1 MSPGSAPQS
10 PAEPA
15 IVALTPR
22 GLEVGRRLAQTLGRG
37 EVLPAESGARETLA
51 NLFQSGRPLV
61 CIMALGIVVRL
72 LGPLVRDKK
81 TDPPV
86 VVVDEAG
93 RFAVSVLGG
102 HAGGANDLAREVAGA
117 IGATAVIT
125 TASEALGLPAL
136 DLVGRSRG
144 WKIEDGSAL
153 TEVAAA
159 LVRGGPVAVYQDAG
173 SPEWYAEFG
182 DWPAN
187 LQRVKTWPQGRWSG
201 LLVISDRWC
210 PSSRRPTV
218 IYRPPTL
225 VLGVGCRRCVPC
237 AEIEALFQYVC
248 RSRGFSPLSLGMV
261 ATATLKADEPGLRG
275 FAEMHGVPLRAFSLD
290 EIAAVGELPT
300 PSETVRAKL
309 GVAGV
314 AEPAALLGA
323 GATSLLMPK
332 YRARRATMALARR
345 EDA

>member
-1 MSPGSAPQS
+1 MTPGSAPQL
-10 PAEPA
+10 PPEPA

-22 GLEVGRRLAQTLGRG
+22 GLELGRRLAQAFGRG
-37 EVLPAESGARETLA
+37 EVLPATAGARDTLQQH
-51 NLFQSGRPLV
+51 FQDGQPLV
-61 CIMALGIVVRL
+61 CVMALGIVVRI
-72 LGPLVRDKK
+72 LGPLARDKK

-102 HAGGANDLAREVAGA
+102 HAGGANALAREVAEA
-117 IGATAVIT
+117 IGATAVVT

-144 WKIEDGSAL
+144 WKIESDAGL

-159 LVRGGPVAVYQDAG
+159 LVRGEAVAVYQDAG
-173 SPEWYAEFG
+173 SPDWWQEFG

-201 LLVISDRWC
+201 LLVISDRWF
-210 PSSRRPTV
+210 PRSAYPTV

-225 VLGVGCRRCVPC
+225 VLGVGCRRGVPRD
-237 AEIEALFQYVC
+237 EIEALYQHVC
-248 RSRGFSPLSLGMV
+248 GTRGFSPLSLGMV
-261 ATATLKADEPGLRG
+261 ATASVKAGEPGLCE
-275 FAEMHGVPLRAFSLD
+275 FAETHGVPVRAFSLE
-290 EIAAVGELPT
+290 EIAAIGEVPT
-300 PSETVRAKL
+300 PSETVRAKI

-314 AEPAALLGA
+314 AEPAAMLAA
-323 GATSLLMPK
+323 GTPRLLMPK
-332 YRARRATMALARR
+332 YRGKRVTMALAWR

>member
-1 MSPGSAPQS
+1 MSPASES
-10 PAEPA
+10 PSSRDPA

-22 GLEVGRRLAQTLGRG
+22 GFELGQRLARALGRG
-37 EVLPAESGARETLA
+37 EVLPAESGARNTLPD
-51 NLFQSGRPLV
+51 LFQSGRPLV
-61 CIMALGIVVRL
+61 CVMALGIVVRI
-72 LGPLVRDKK
+72 LGPLARDKK
-81 TDPPV
+81 ADPPV

-102 HAGGANDLAREVAGA
+102 HTGGANALAREAAEA

-144 WKIEDGSAL
+144 WKIESDSRL
-153 TEVAAA
+153 TEVTAAM
-159 LVRGGPVAVYQDAG
+159 VRGEAVAVYQDAG
-173 SPEWYAEFG
+173 KRDRCSEFG

-187 LQRVKTWPQGRWSG
+187 FQPIKTWPQGHWAG
-201 LLVISDRWC
+201 LIVISDLWC
-210 PSSRRPTV
+210 RAFPYPTL

-225 VLGVGCRRCVPC
+225 VLGVGCRRGVPW

-248 RSRGFSPLSLGMV
+248 RTRGFSPLSLGMV
-261 ATATLKADEPGLRG
+261 ATATPKANEPGLRA
-275 FAEMHGVPLRAFSLD
+275 FAAAHGVPLHAFSL
-290 EIAAVGELPT
+290 EQIADVAELPT
-300 PSETVRAKL
+300 PSERVREKI

-314 AEPAALLGA
+314 AEPAAMLGA
-323 GATSLLMPK
+323 GTTSLLMPK
-332 YRARRATMALARR
+332 YRGKRVTMALARR